1 MSEVW
6 QENQSYSDD
15 NGSST
20 YQKHIQQATHKR
32 QQNAG
37 KDGCLAKFGCL
48 KYLWA
53 TKWTEKNQTKEQLKN
68 V

>member
-15 NGSST
+15 SST
-20 YQKHIQQATHKR
+20 HQKHIQQATQKR
-32 QQNAG
+32 QQNSG
-37 KDGCLAKFGCL
+37 KTGCLTKLCWL